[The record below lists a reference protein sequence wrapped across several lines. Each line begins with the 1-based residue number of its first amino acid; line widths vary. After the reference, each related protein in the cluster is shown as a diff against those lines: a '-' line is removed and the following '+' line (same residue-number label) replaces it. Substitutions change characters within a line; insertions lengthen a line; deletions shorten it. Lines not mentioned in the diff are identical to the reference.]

1 MGKYA
6 QNAPKI
12 LCKQLKC
19 ATEYFYELVMINY
32 GFIHRKFFDSKNYVI
47 NSLSGEFRPLSCSI
61 HPPDTPAGTELNLD
75 LPLRSVGER
84 QKMARRTR
92 QAKGAKISSWQRLE
106 GQKTRQ
112 NFRHFQFYFS
122 PTLAEFSKIHRHFQ
136 NYQFSTNFATHTK
149 LFLWTCPKFWS
160 DRDKI

>member
-61 HPPDTPAGTELNLD
+61 HLPDTPAGTELNLD

-84 QKMARRTR
+84 QKMAYE
-92 QAKGAKISSWQRLE
+92 ASKGSQDKQLATFGRSKNE
-106 GQKTRQ
+106 VE
-112 NFRHFQFYFS
+112 FQTFLVLFFS
-122 PTLAEFSKIHRHFQ
+122 NLGRIFKNAQTFSKLPIF
-136 NYQFSTNFATHTK
+136 N
-149 LFLWTCPKFWS
+149 KFCNTYKAVS
-160 DRDKI
+160 MDLSKILVGQR